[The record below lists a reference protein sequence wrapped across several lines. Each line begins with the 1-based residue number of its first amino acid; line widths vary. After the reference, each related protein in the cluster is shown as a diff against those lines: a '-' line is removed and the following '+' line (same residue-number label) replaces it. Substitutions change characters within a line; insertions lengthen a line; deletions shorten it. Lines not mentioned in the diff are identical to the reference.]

1 MEKKLEK
8 QGFELLTENNGKNSF
23 ISYRYSR
30 FVSLI
35 KLIFLATASAL
46 VLLIVAWS
54 FSSPSD
60 EKITISLSNSKPIK
74 NISEG
79 LTNGR
84 FIGKDDNDQTYI
96 ITADYAEPING
107 NPREIALQI
116 LQADLTLDD
125 GTWITLK
132 APGGIL
138 KRNQNELLL
147 GDSVYIY
154 ADNRFE
160 VFTNLVKIDL
170 SKSIITSDN
179 QINMQSSY
187 GNLVAN
193 SFNFDNNKNNLYF
206 SNVKLIFN
214 AKQLP

>member
-1 MEKKLEK
+1 MEGKSEK
-8 QGFELLTENNGKNSF
+8 QGFELLVKNNEKSSF
-23 ISYRYSR
+23 ISYRYTR

-35 KLIFLATASAL
+35 KLVFLAAASAL
-46 VLLIVAWS
+46 VFLIVAWS

-60 EKITISLSNSKPIK
+60 NKITISLSNPKQIK
-74 NISEG
+74 NINEG

-84 FIGKDDNDQTYI
+84 FIGKDKNDQTYI

-107 NPREIALQI
+107 NPREIALQT

-132 APGGIL
+132 APGGVL
-138 KRNQNELLL
+138 NRSQNELLL

-170 SKSIITSDN
+170 SNSIITSN
-179 QINMQSSY
+179 SHINMQSAY

-193 SFNFDNNKNNLYF
+193 SFNFNNKKNNLYF
-206 SNVKLIFN
+206 SDVKLIFN
-214 AKQLP
+214 PKHLP

>member
-8 QGFELLTENNGKNSF
+8 QGFELLTDNNEKNSF

-138 KRNQNELLL
+138 KRSRNELLL

-179 QINMQSSY
+179 QINMQSPY

>member
-8 QGFELLTENNGKNSF
+8 QGFELLTDNNEKNSF

-179 QINMQSSY
+179 QINMQSPY

>member
-1 MEKKLEK
+1 M
-8 QGFELLTENNGKNSF
+8 
-23 ISYRYSR
+23 
-30 FVSLI
+30 
-35 KLIFLATASAL
+35 
-46 VLLIVAWS
+46 
-54 FSSPSD
+54 
-60 EKITISLSNSKPIK
+60 
-74 NISEG
+74 
-79 LTNGR
+79 
-84 FIGKDDNDQTYI
+84 
-96 ITADYAEPING
+96 
-107 NPREIALQI
+107 
-116 LQADLTLDD
+116 
-125 GTWITLK
+125 K

-138 KRNQNELLL
+138 KRNRNELLL

-179 QINMQSSY
+179 QINMQSPY